1 MKNIQKII
9 PHLLVIIGFAIV
21 SLVYFYPILQGN
33 KIFQS
38 DIVQYT
44 GMAKEQ
50 NDFRKEANEEPYWT
64 NSAFGGMPTYQLGAK
79 YPNDAIGALDDI
91 LRFLPRPADY
101 LFLYFLG
108 FYVLLMVLKV
118 DPLKAFFGALAFGLS
133 TYLIIIL
140 GVGHNAK
147 AHAIAYMPMVVAGV
161 WLVFQRK
168 YILGG
173 ILTMIAAALEINAN
187 HFQMTYYLLFLL
199 LIMAIYYGTLAVK
212 NKEYNALG
220 KTFGVFVVA
229 GILAVGVNAAN
240 LMATAEYTDFSIRG
254 KSELTFKPDGSINTT
269 NSAMEHDYITEYSYG
284 IAESFNLI
292 APRLFGGG
300 NSETLGEDSSLYT
313 FLLNYGA
320 TPAEA
325 LQTVEYYGKTYWGDQ
340 PIVAAP
346 AYIGAI
352 VFFLAVLGLFHDQ
365 RKIKYVFLAGA
376 ILSLVLSWGKNF
388 DVLTR
393 FFIDYVPLYD
403 KFRAVSS
410 IQVVLELCLP
420 VLAVMGLQSFFTTEK
435 EQQWSSLWKAAATS
449 LGVIVALFLVKGVF
463 NFSGAMDEQ
472 LIQLFGESQDKS
484 FGINFIN
491 ALKEDR
497 MNFYTSDLLRS
508 GILIAIA
515 AVALWLYIQNK
526 LAATTAVI
534 AVGFLMVADLFMVDK
549 RYVYNNP
556 DQFKTREVDVPF
568 EPTEIDN
575 QILKDTSTYRVY
587 EIQGRMQ
594 ARTSYFHKS
603 VGGYSAV
610 RPRRFDQLFDYNVE
624 KNISELGNTID
635 FQTLSLTKGNPV
647 LNMLNVK
654 YVIVPTG
661 QGEVPIVNPFANG
674 NAWFVE
680 NVKFVSSA
688 DEEMK
693 ALASLDTKREVVI
706 NSLTNDM
713 KESTFKRDT
722 TASIQLFSHQPNKLK
737 YNSNNSNAGFA
748 VFSENYY
755 KNGWNATIDGKE
767 AKIYQVNY
775 VLRGL
780 QIPAGKHTI
789 EFKFEPQV
797 VKTGSTIALFSAI
810 GMLLLIA
817 AGIYFGNKNKIQ

>member
-1 MKNIQKII
+1 
-9 PHLLVIIGFAIV
+9 
-21 SLVYFYPILQGN
+21 
-33 KIFQS
+33 
-38 DIVQYT
+38 
-44 GMAKEQ
+44 
-50 NDFRKEANEEPYWT
+50 
-64 NSAFGGMPTYQLGAK
+64 
-79 YPNDAIGALDDI
+79 
-91 LRFLPRPADY
+91 
-101 LFLYFLG
+101 
-108 FYVLLMVLKV
+108 
-118 DPLKAFFGALAFGLS
+118 
-133 TYLIIIL
+133 
-140 GVGHNAK
+140 
-147 AHAIAYMPMVVAGV
+147 
-161 WLVFQRK
+161 
-168 YILGG
+168 
-173 ILTMIAAALEINAN
+173 
-187 HFQMTYYLLFLL
+187 
-199 LIMAIYYGTLAVK
+199 
-212 NKEYNALG
+212 
-220 KTFGVFVVA
+220 
-229 GILAVGVNAAN
+229 
-240 LMATAEYTDFSIRG
+240 
-254 KSELTFKPDGSINTT
+254 
-269 NSAMEHDYITEYSYG
+269 
-284 IAESFNLI
+284 
-292 APRLFGGG
+292 
-300 NSETLGEDSSLYT
+300 
-313 FLLNYGA
+313 
-320 TPAEA
+320 
-325 LQTVEYYGKTYWGDQ
+325 
-340 PIVAAP
+340 
-346 AYIGAI
+346 
-352 VFFLAVLGLFHDQ
+352 
-365 RKIKYVFLAGA
+365 
-376 ILSLVLSWGKNF
+376 
-388 DVLTR
+388 
-393 FFIDYVPLYD
+393 
-403 KFRAVSS
+403 
-410 IQVVLELCLP
+410 
-420 VLAVMGLQSFFTTEK
+420 
-435 EQQWSSLWKAAATS
+435 
-449 LGVIVALFLVKGVF
+449 LFLVKGVF

-556 DQFKTREVDVPF
+556 DQFKTAREVDMPF

-661 QGEVPIVNPFANG
+661 QGEVPIVNPFVNG

-680 NVKFVSSA
+680 NVKFVSST